1 MPDQPTNSWIVSW
14 TLTFLGGGVAGT
26 FLGHW
31 LAIGREKRERR
42 RDFLGFMSRFRS
54 EAEAGRNR
62 LSMRFAQT
70 CAERIPEF
78 RYKQASIRSDLSSR
92 TRKDFDEAVESLCR
106 LSQAGSYR
114 VDAKRHARLLT
125 KWCELWADRRED
137 SSWNRH
143 QHQS

>member
-1 MPDQPTNSWIVSW
+1 
-14 TLTFLGGGVAGT
+14 
-26 FLGHW
+26 
-31 LAIGREKRERR
+31 
-42 RDFLGFMSRFRS
+42 
-54 EAEAGRNR
+54 
-62 LSMRFAQT
+62 
-70 CAERIPEF
+70 
-78 RYKQASIRSDLSSR
+78 
-92 TRKDFDEAVESLCR
+92 